1 MNNAFII
8 LFILLN
14 VADIWTTLRAL
25 ELGKREINPFL
36 AWMFKR
42 FDPLGVMVG
51 TKVLA
56 VWLLWYIDVYFIT
69 TAACAL
75 YVWIVLN
82 NWDVIQG
89 KK

>member
-1 MNNAFII
+1 MNTAFLL

-14 VADIWTTLRAL
+14 VADVWTTLKAL
-25 ELGKREINPFL
+25 EMGKREENPFL

-42 FDPLGVMVG
+42 FDPLGVMIS

-56 VWLLWYIDVYFIT
+56 VWFLWYVDLYFIT
-69 TAACAL
+69 AGACAI
-75 YVWIVLN
+75 YVWVVLN
-82 NWDVIQG
+82 NWNVIE

>member
-1 MNNAFII
+1 MNTAFLI

-25 ELGKREINPFL
+25 ELGKREVNPFL

-42 FDPLGVMVG
+42 FDPLGVMVI

-56 VWLLWYIDVYFIT
+56 VYFLWLADIYFIT
-69 TAACAL
+69 AAACAL
-75 YVWIVLN
+75 YVWVVLN
-82 NWDVIQG
+82 NWDVIQR